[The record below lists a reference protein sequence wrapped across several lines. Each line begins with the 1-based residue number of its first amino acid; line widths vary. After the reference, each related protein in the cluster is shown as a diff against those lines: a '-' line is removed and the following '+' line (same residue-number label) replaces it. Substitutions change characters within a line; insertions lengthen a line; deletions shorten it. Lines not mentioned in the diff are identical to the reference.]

1 VALGA
6 DVQTTACRRG
16 QRGGDAFECAFYNEC
31 HYQAMLRE
39 CANADVVFAAHEL
52 LFKLPAAIGEFGL
65 VIIDEAFWEKGLFG
79 EDVKHPIRLN
89 IADLVDELNDYP
101 VNKRVDGPSGRKIS
115 VKDEERTAELR
126 ALLER
131 LQKALTGKP
140 VGYIR
145 REYLVAVGLDDN
157 FRRARILE
165 WARKVDLD
173 VRPGD
178 DIDGYKAAAAQH
190 GEFAGSIKRRVDMW
204 RALENFMRG
213 DEEAT
218 GWLSIQNDDT
228 KQGRVKQLEIMGCRP
243 IDPKLR
249 RLPIIHADAT
259 LQLELSRYYLPRLKM
274 AIDLKIASPFAW
286 TTQVIGMSVGI
297 TSLQPLPAG
306 KRTALEEKRVATK
319 RKRVVGTT
327 RKLIAGRRGLVIAQL
342 AIEDDFKGLNNVEVA
357 HFGAINGIDRWGVGI
372 DVLVI
377 IGRSLPWKTTLAR
390 YAAAITGKPVLTDTV
405 REKRIVGGLKTSSW
419 TCTDP
424 DAEMIR
430 VAITEAGVEQAHGR
444 IRAVRRTAANPV
456 EIYMILGDT
465 VAPGVRVDGGVRF
478 QAIEPGPVEK
488 MRDRGWT
495 LTSPK
500 DAHELF
506 PDLFPTPGA
515 AEQAYHRGVTKK
527 ALPLTSLYK
536 YLFIKRRKRERGKRD
551 TENPVVRLSYRRQGS
566 RYASSGAVDPI
577 KVPDPRA
584 ALEAAFGEKLVFF
597 DVLTA
602 KRRPSLTAAE
612 RKRKQRERQRH
623 GQVTGPGVG

>member
-1 VALGA
+1 MIQHRAMASERAAVAYHEAGHAVANVL
-6 DVQTTACRRG
+6 ACRNAQLPPWDDLGVDSAEIVVDGEAWGGLCSGTTVYHAAYVTRLPSWDWRDAMEWQIVLDMAGGIAEAIHRG
-16 QRGGDAFECAFYNEC
+16 ERRAEAFYNEC

-79 EDVKHPIRLN
+79 EDVKHPTRLN

-145 REYLVAVGLDDN
+145 REYLVAVGLDDD

-173 VRPGD
+173 VRSGD

-259 LQLELSRYYLPRLKM
+259 LQLEISRYYLPRLRWR
-274 AIDLKIASPFAW
+274 S
-286 TTQVIGMSVGI
+286 
-297 TSLQPLPAG
+297 TS
-306 KRTALEEKRVATK
+306 RSR
-319 RKRVVGTT
+319 RRSH
-327 RKLIAGRRGLVIAQL
+327 GRR
-342 AIEDDFKGLNNVEVA
+342 
-357 HFGAINGIDRWGVGI
+357 R
-372 DVLVI
+372 
-377 IGRSLPWKTTLAR
+377 
-390 YAAAITGKPVLTDTV
+390 
-405 REKRIVGGLKTSSW
+405 
-419 TCTDP
+419 
-424 DAEMIR
+424 
-430 VAITEAGVEQAHGR
+430 
-444 IRAVRRTAANPV
+444 
-456 EIYMILGDT
+456 
-465 VAPGVRVDGGVRF
+465 
-478 QAIEPGPVEK
+478 
-488 MRDRGWT
+488 
-495 LTSPK
+495 
-500 DAHELF
+500 
-506 PDLFPTPGA
+506 
-515 AEQAYHRGVTKK
+515 
-527 ALPLTSLYK
+527 
-536 YLFIKRRKRERGKRD
+536 
-551 TENPVVRLSYRRQGS
+551 
-566 RYASSGAVDPI
+566 
-577 KVPDPRA
+577 
-584 ALEAAFGEKLVFF
+584 
-597 DVLTA
+597 
-602 KRRPSLTAAE
+602 
-612 RKRKQRERQRH
+612 
-623 GQVTGPGVG
+623 